1 MIPKKCPECGSKD
14 LVPIFYGFETREV
27 KNRVQRGELVF
38 GALASYSGMPTHKCR
53 ACQSTFAIHKWKHA
67 ANVMWLTKLALG
79 LILLGLAGYLVGH
92 STIISDS
99 LIRSVIAQSLAG
111 SLAASILTKPMVL
124 WLVGILMVAG
134 FGAICITRKI
144 TLLGRVGCG
153 YVLGYSLSALI
164 LSAWL
169 TMVVEA
175 VSLVFV
181 LIADA
186 ALGE

>member
-1 MIPKKCPECGSKD
+1 MI
-14 LVPIFYGFETREV
+14 PIFYGFETREV
-27 KNRVQRGELVF
+27 RNRVRNGDLAF
-38 GALASYSGMPTHKCR
+38 GALAPYPGMPTHKCR
-53 ACQSTFAIHKWKHA
+53 ACQSTFAIHKWKHTA
-67 ANVMWLTKLALG
+67 TVVWLTKLAFG
-79 LILLGLAGYLVGH
+79 LILLGLGGYLVGH

-99 LIRSVIAQSLAG
+99 LVRSVIAQSLAG

-134 FGAICITRKI
+134 FEAICITRKI

-175 VSLVFV
+175 VSFVFV